1 MVSPGRQAGLVLA
14 FAALAV
20 VGAIPLLR
28 PMRAAPATD
37 VAGAV
42 SRPAPREVDRATPRP
57 LQFPVRGGDPARLRD
72 TFDER
77 RGIRRH
83 HALDIMAPRGTPVVA
98 VADGTVAKLFRNPL
112 GGITLYQF
120 DAGLDYVYYYAHLDK
135 YAAGIHEGMTLH
147 RGEVLGYVGSTGN
160 APEHAPHLHFAM
172 FALGDDKRWWKGA
185 AVNPYPLLKAD

>member
-14 FAALAV
+14 LSTLAV
-20 VGAIPLLR
+20 VGAIPVLR
-28 PMRAAPATD
+28 PMHAAPATE

-42 SRPAPREVDRATPRP
+42 SLPASRKVERATRT
-57 LQFPVRGGDPARLRD
+57 LQFPVRGGDPAQLRD
-72 TFDER
+72 TYDER
-77 RGIRRH
+77 RGVRRH

-120 DAGLDYVYYYAHLDK
+120 DANLDYVYYYAHLDK
-135 YAAGIHEGMTLH
+135 YAAGIHEGMALR